1 MSCTDFSVA
10 AMETLGMVFIST
22 FFAYLVGGPI
32 GVILNVSSKNGLKPC
47 KWLNSLL
54 GIIVN
59 IFRSIPC
66 LIIVVILIPVVR
78 ELLGKG
84 TGRWWTMIIPL
95 SVAAFGFVARMVE
108 QSLAEVEKGKIEAV
122 ESLGAT
128 NLQII
133 FKVLIPEARASLI
146 SGLAVV
152 LVSVL
157 GYTSFAANTGSK
169 GLIHGIMFI
178 YDNDPESYY
187 ENPNFWILIIIVVVM
202 VQIIQELGLFISRKL
217 DKRRIK

>member
-133 FKVLIPEARASLI
+133 FKVLIPEARASSI
-146 SGLAVV
+146 T
-152 LVSVL
+152 
-157 GYTSFAANTGSK
+157 Y
-169 GLIHGIMFI
+169 
-178 YDNDPESYY
+178 
-187 ENPNFWILIIIVVVM
+187 
-202 VQIIQELGLFISRKL
+202 
-217 DKRRIK
+217 